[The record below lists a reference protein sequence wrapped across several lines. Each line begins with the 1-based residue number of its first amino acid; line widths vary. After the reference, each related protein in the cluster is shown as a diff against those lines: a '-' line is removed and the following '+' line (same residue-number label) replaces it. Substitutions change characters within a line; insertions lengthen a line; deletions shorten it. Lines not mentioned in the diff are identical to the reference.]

1 MNLGNLGFT
10 ELLMI
15 LVIVLVLFGARRV
28 PEIGASIGKGIR
40 EFKKNISDVD
50 REVRE
55 PLRDSRPADRLGAG
69 DTLVVVRA
77 RGRGAGPPRAEAA
90 DLTSA
95 RDRRHE

>member
-1 MNLGNLGFT
+1 MNIGNLGFT
-10 ELLMI
+10 ELMMI

-55 PLRDSRPADRLGAG
+55 PLRESRAAEQIVSGENSTQVEEPARPEPKRLM
-69 DTLVVVRA
+69 
-77 RGRGAGPPRAEAA
+77 
-90 DLTSA
+90 
-95 RDRRHE
+95 